1 MYFCVINMHKFAW
14 KRTNSKKQLSVNGQT
29 KDTTTQIHN
38 VRGCVMGWCWMN
50 GHYINLVFWI

>member
-14 KRTNSKKQLSVNGQT
+14 KRTNSKEQLSVNGQT

-38 VRGCVMGWCWMN
+38 MR
-50 GHYINLVFWI
+50 